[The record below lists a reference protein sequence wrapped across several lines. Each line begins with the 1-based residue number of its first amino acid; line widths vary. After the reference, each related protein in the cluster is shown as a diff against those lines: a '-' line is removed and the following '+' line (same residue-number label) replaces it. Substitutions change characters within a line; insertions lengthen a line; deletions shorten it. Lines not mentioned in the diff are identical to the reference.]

1 MIDPFLKIVPH
12 ISELRVVQ
20 SCMGPLGP
28 IGLPTGLGPSEGV
41 VPKISSQK
49 YHKRPPI
56 IEEKKIVTMTRIMIV
71 VV

>member
-1 MIDPFLKIVPH
+1 
-12 ISELRVVQ
+12 
-20 SCMGPLGP
+20 MGPLGP